1 MTADSRRPESIHA
14 RAANETPTPPP
25 VINALRW
32 WVATL
37 EDLDTRLD
45 RVDTR
50 LTGVETQLA
59 DFRQETFA
67 RFRAVDEHLPEIKV
81 LIMGR
86 RNG

>member
-1 MTADSRRPESIHA
+1 M
-14 RAANETPTPPP
+14 
-25 VINALRW
+25 
-32 WVATL
+32 ATL

-67 RFRAVDEHLPEIKV
+67 RFRAVDEHLAEIKV
-81 LIMGR
+81 LITGR